1 MSKGEKKTILRTK
14 NQERE
19 LWIEA
24 LRIIA
29 CFSVVLLHVSA
40 IGVQNLDIYS
50 REWTIYVMFNSI
62 SRIGVCCFVM
72 ISGALFLGKSSGE
85 NIGEIYKKY
94 IFRIAILI
102 LVWSVMFFVFRL
114 LKGDFDIISLKTII
128 IELIN
133 GYYHLWYLWMI
144 IGLYAITPIL
154 NKIIE
159 DEIICKYFLY
169 LSIVVCWIPGML
181 AVVPQVEKIANIVL
195 QEKMFLFLPLGYT
208 GYYILGYYLYN
219 NKIKHRN
226 LLIFTGIIGMI
237 YAVLGGIFYGRY
249 IGVAS
254 QATFNNLTLN
264 IVCYSAMVFIV
275 VKERI
280 GKMQFKRKTKN
291 IIYKLA
297 DATLGI
303 YLVHVV
309 FVQISDYIMKTINY
323 RYPLLSILNAFLIFI
338 FGYFITSIIKQ
349 IPCVGKWVV

>member
-1 MSKGEKKTILRTK
+1 MSKGEKKIILRTK

-50 REWTIYVMFNSI
+50 REWPIYVMFNSI

-72 ISGALFLGKSSGE
+72 ISGALFLGKSRGE

-154 NKIIE
+154 K
-159 DEIICKYFLY
+159 
-169 LSIVVCWIPGML
+169 
-181 AVVPQVEKIANIVL
+181 
-195 QEKMFLFLPLGYT
+195 
-208 GYYILGYYLYN
+208 
-219 NKIKHRN
+219 
-226 LLIFTGIIGMI
+226 
-237 YAVLGGIFYGRY
+237 
-249 IGVAS
+249 
-254 QATFNNLTLN
+254 
-264 IVCYSAMVFIV
+264 
-275 VKERI
+275 
-280 GKMQFKRKTKN
+280 
-291 IIYKLA
+291 
-297 DATLGI
+297 
-303 YLVHVV
+303 
-309 FVQISDYIMKTINY
+309 
-323 RYPLLSILNAFLIFI
+323 
-338 FGYFITSIIKQ
+338 
-349 IPCVGKWVV
+349 

>member
-1 MSKGEKKTILRTK
+1 
-14 NQERE
+14 
-19 LWIEA
+19 
-24 LRIIA
+24 
-29 CFSVVLLHVSA
+29 
-40 IGVQNLDIYS
+40 
-50 REWTIYVMFNSI
+50 
-62 SRIGVCCFVM
+62 
-72 ISGALFLGKSSGE
+72 
-85 NIGEIYKKY
+85 
-94 IFRIAILI
+94 
-102 LVWSVMFFVFRL
+102 
-114 LKGDFDIISLKTII
+114 
-128 IELIN
+128 
-133 GYYHLWYLWMI
+133 
-144 IGLYAITPIL
+144 
-154 NKIIE
+154 
-159 DEIICKYFLY
+159 
-169 LSIVVCWIPGML
+169 ML

-208 GYYILGYYLYN
+208 GYYILEYYLYN